1 MRENGNLDI
10 NFTLRDFFVHK
21 REKVIV
27 YLNFDDGNNNDIKIE
42 QEKLEEYVDSLLP
55 RNSGWFFSSS
65 RQCALEIK
73 RN

>member
-10 NFTLRDFFVHK
+10 NFTSRDCFVHK

-42 QEKLEEYVDSLLP
+42 QEKLVPYYQEIQVGFSLHLDNV
-55 RNSGWFFSSS
+55 R
-65 RQCALEIK
+65 
-73 RN
+73 